1 MGLEG
6 HCNRSIA
13 SRRIF
18 LYIARVT
25 QPLGSS
31 RCTYFIT
38 AINAQPEH
46 VIVSIILP
54 PYYDSLRAQSDTNP
68 HFWYVVL
75 HFWNEELFPL
85 TLPVPQ
91 LFKLGGIA
99 RERQLP
105 VEVRPKSMHVF
116 DRWRPQ
122 RLVGHGDRLV
132 LAALDL
138 LRAHRVQLSQLERL
152 HAQELLD
159 Q

>member
-1 MGLEG
+1 MVLLE
-6 HCNRSIA
+6 NVNFQDFS
-13 SRRIF
+13 
-18 LYIARVT
+18 
-25 QPLGSS
+25 
-31 RCTYFIT
+31 
-38 AINAQPEH
+38 N
-46 VIVSIILP
+46 
-54 PYYDSLRAQSDTNP
+54 
-68 HFWYVVL
+68 
-75 HFWNEELFPL
+75 
-85 TLPVPQ
+85 
-91 LFKLGGIA
+91 
-99 RERQLP
+99 